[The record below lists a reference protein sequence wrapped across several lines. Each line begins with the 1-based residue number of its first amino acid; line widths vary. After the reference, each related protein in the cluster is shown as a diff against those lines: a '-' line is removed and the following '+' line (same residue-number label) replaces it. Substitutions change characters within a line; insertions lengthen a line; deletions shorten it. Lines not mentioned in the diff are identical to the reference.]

1 MPFVNIR
8 ILEGHPQET
17 KDKIARR
24 VVAAISEEAKLPR
37 EAIWVTFDDIA
48 ATDWYV
54 ADRAVADIR
63 NQAEADAKAQAGTT
77 GKR

>member
-8 ILEGHPQET
+8 ILNEHSQET

-24 VVAAISEEAKLPR
+24 VVAAISEEAKLPL

-48 ATDWYV
+48 PTDWYV
-54 ADRAVADIR
+54 ADRSVATIR
-63 NQAEADAKAQAGTT
+63 KQAQAGAKAEVKTEE
-77 GKR
+77 KR